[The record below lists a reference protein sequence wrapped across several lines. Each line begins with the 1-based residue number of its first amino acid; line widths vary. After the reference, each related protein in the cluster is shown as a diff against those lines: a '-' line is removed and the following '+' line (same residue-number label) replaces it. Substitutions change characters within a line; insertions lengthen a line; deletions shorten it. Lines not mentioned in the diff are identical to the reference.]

1 MTSWNEQI
9 TKVLHNNLIQMSNK
23 TQFPG
28 ELIIYAIYGFK
39 KSAHVTLRNSLK
51 GV

>member
-9 TKVLHNNLIQMSNK
+9 TKVLHNNLIQMSNN
-23 TQFPG
+23 FPG